1 MESDFQISVNHY
13 NFNEELQIRQKYF
26 YSAMYATISS
36 EPKFVSECTQSGNFL
51 QFLHFQRLW
60 NLILAKSAFIQISLL
75 THPRPAHDFISFE
88 TFSKIGFRKIT
99 EILISERG
107 FHEKKAINRFLLKYN
122 YYVDTYIVLLYV
134 FTFQDFLPARFNF
147 DSSKTFSLFYG
158 STANRESTH
167 KKNTF
172 EEDAATQEIFVKEDP
187 TPKSDA
193 CQETDDL
200 LFSELRLGKISQCE
214 NLSKAYKITWNA
226 VIKSSKWF
234 YYQIIKSD
242 ITHCGNYGNLLTL
255 FWQKFRENNGFTK
268 EITK

>member
-107 FHEKKAINRFLLKYN
+107 FHEKKSNQSFPLEIQLLCR
-122 YYVDTYIVLLYV
+122 YIHSSLIC
-134 FTFQDFLPARFNF
+134 FHFPGFP
-147 DSSKTFSLFYG
+147 SSKVQFWLVKDFFVVLWFNG
-158 STANRESTH
+158 ESWINTQ
-167 KKNTF
+167 KKYF
-172 EEDAATQEIFVKEDP
+172 WRRRCHSRDICKRRP
-187 TPKSDA
+187 
-193 CQETDDL
+193 
-200 LFSELRLGKISQCE
+200 
-214 NLSKAYKITWNA
+214 NA
-226 VIKSSKWF
+226 
-234 YYQIIKSD
+234 
-242 ITHCGNYGNLLTL
+242 
-255 FWQKFRENNGFTK
+255 
-268 EITK
+268 